1 MGCFKALV
9 EMHTTYYKVLK
20 RRARD
25 RERRNDSERVGNE
38 CGENGEKE
46 DKRRNV
52 YTERRC

>member
-1 MGCFKALV
+1 MR
-9 EMHTTYYKVLK
+9 TTYYKVLK